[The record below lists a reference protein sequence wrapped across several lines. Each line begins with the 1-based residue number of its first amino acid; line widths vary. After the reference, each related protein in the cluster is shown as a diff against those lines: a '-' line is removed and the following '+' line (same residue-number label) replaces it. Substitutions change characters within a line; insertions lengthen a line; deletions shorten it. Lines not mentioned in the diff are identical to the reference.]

1 MPLPHAM
8 MASEGAER
16 TRPLNQEGAVMK
28 FALHFGNNTF
38 YEPEAARR
46 LVRVAEAAGFDSVFA
61 VEHVVFPDNYT
72 SVYPY
77 APGGRLPGGP
87 PAKLPDPLIWLTW
100 AAAATTR
107 LRFMTAVMILPQR
120 NPLVLAKEVAT
131 LDYLSGGR
139 IELGIGVGWL
149 KEEFEA
155 LGIPFERRGKRAD
168 EYVAAMRALWASDGA
183 SFAGEFVKFDH
194 VSCNP
199 KPVAKSVPI
208 VVGGHSEAA
217 ARRAGRL
224 GDGFFPSIGAQVD
237 TMPLL
242 DVVRR
247 SAEQAG
253 RDPAMVELILGCPG
267 ALPNSGSDPRA
278 AVEERIA
285 RGAGRLALPVMAFLP
300 DLETT
305 LARFGEE
312 IIRPYANA

>member
-1 MPLPHAM
+1 
-8 MASEGAER
+8 
-16 TRPLNQEGAVMK
+16 MK
-28 FALHFGNNTF
+28 FALHFGNF
-38 YEPEAARR
+38 AFPDPEGARR
-46 LVRVAEAAGFDSVFA
+46 LVRLAEAAGFDSVFA
-61 VEHVVFPDNYT
+61 VEHVVVPDNYT

-87 PAKLPDPLIWLTW
+87 SVNFPDPLIWLTW
-100 AAAATTR
+100 VAAATTR

-149 KEEFEA
+149 KEEFDA

-183 SFAGEFVKFDH
+183 SFAGEFVNFDK
-194 VSCNP
+194 VNCNP

-237 TMPLL
+237 TLPLL
-242 DVVRR
+242 DVVAPFGR
-247 SAEQAG
+247 AG
-253 RDPAMVELILGCPG
+253 RPR
-267 ALPNSGSDPRA
+267 SGDGGIDPRLSRCA
-278 AVEERIA
+278 AEFRLRPA
-285 RGAGRLALPVMAFLP
+285 RGRRGAYRAGRGPPCAASDGVHARSRNDAGPLRRGDHQALRERV
-300 DLETT
+300 
-305 LARFGEE
+305 R
-312 IIRPYANA
+312 R

>member
-1 MPLPHAM
+1 
-8 MASEGAER
+8 
-16 TRPLNQEGAVMK
+16 MK

-38 YEPEAARR
+38 SDADGARR
-46 LVRVAEAAGFDSVFA
+46 LARLAEAAGFDSVFA
-61 VEHVVFPDNYT
+61 VEHVVWPENYE
-72 SVYPY
+72 SIYPY
-77 APGGRLPGGP
+77 GSTGRLPGNP
-87 PAKLPDPLIWLTW
+87 STKLPDPLIWLTW
-100 AAAATTR
+100 VAAATTR

-139 IELGIGVGWL
+139 FELGIGVGWL

-168 EYVAAMRALWASDGA
+168 EYVAAMRALWASDAA
-183 SFAGEFVKFDH
+183 SFAGEFVKFDK
-194 VSCNP
+194 VSSNP

-208 VVGGHSEAA
+208 IVGGHSEAA

-247 SAEQAG
+247 SAEQAR
-253 RDPAMVELILGCPG
+253 RDPAKVELILGCPG
-267 ALPNSGSDPRA
+267 ALPKSGTDPRA
-278 AVEERIA
+278 AVEERVA
-285 RGAGRLALPVMAFLP
+285 RGAGRLALPVTAFMP

-312 IIRPYANA
+312 IIRPYADA

>member
-1 MPLPHAM
+1 
-8 MASEGAER
+8 
-16 TRPLNQEGAVMK
+16 MK
-28 FALHFGNNTF
+28 FALHFGNF
-38 YEPEAARR
+38 AFSDPEGARR
-46 LVRVAEAAGFDSVFA
+46 LVRLAEAAGFDSVFA
-61 VEHVVFPDNYT
+61 VEHVVVPDNYT

-77 APGGRLPGGP
+77 AAGGRLPGGP
-87 PAKLPDPLIWLTW
+87 SVNFPDPLIWLTW
-100 AAAATTR
+100 VAAATTR

-149 KEEFEA
+149 KEEFDA

-183 SFAGEFVKFDH
+183 SFAGEFVNFDK
-194 VSCNP
+194 VNCNP

-224 GDGFFPSIGAQVD
+224 GDGFFPSMV
-237 TMPLL
+237 P
-242 DVVRR
+242 R
-247 SAEQAG
+247 STPCRCSTSCAFGRAG
-253 RDPAMVELILGCPG
+253 RPR
-267 ALPNSGSDPRA
+267 SGDGGIDPRLSRCA
-278 AVEERIA
+278 AEFRLRPVRGR
-285 RGAGRLALPVMAFLP
+285 RGAHRAGRGPPCAASEAFLP

>member
-1 MPLPHAM
+1 
-8 MASEGAER
+8 
-16 TRPLNQEGAVMK
+16 MK
-28 FALHFGNNTF
+28 FALHFGNIAF
-38 YEPEAARR
+38 SDPEGARR
-46 LVRVAEAAGFDSVFA
+46 LVRLAEAAGFDSVFA

-87 PAKLPDPLIWLTW
+87 SVKFPDPLIWLTW
-100 AAAATTR
+100 VAAATTL

-155 LGIPFERRGKRAD
+155 LGVPFEKRGKRAD
-168 EYVAAMRALWASDGA
+168 EYIAAMRALWAADGA
-183 SFAGEFVKFDH
+183 SYAGEFVKFNE

-199 KPVAKSVPI
+199 KPRAGSVPI

-224 GDGFFPSIGAQVD
+224 GNGFFPSIGRPED
-237 TMPLL
+237 TMRLI
-242 DVVRR
+242 DMTRR
-247 SAEQAG
+247 AAEAAG
-253 RDPAMVELILGCPG
+253 RDPKSIEMLAGCPDL
-267 ALPNSGSDPRA
+267 LPGSGKDPEA
-278 AVEERIA
+278 AIKERVAQGI
-285 RGAGRLALPVMAFLP
+285 GR
-300 DLETT
+300 
-305 LARFGEE
+305 
-312 IIRPYANA
+312 I

>member
-1 MPLPHAM
+1 
-8 MASEGAER
+8 
-16 TRPLNQEGAVMK
+16 
-28 FALHFGNNTF
+28 
-38 YEPEAARR
+38 
-46 LVRVAEAAGFDSVFA
+46 
-61 VEHVVFPDNYT
+61 
-72 SVYPY
+72 
-77 APGGRLPGGP
+77 
-87 PAKLPDPLIWLTW
+87 
-100 AAAATTR
+100 
-107 LRFMTAVMILPQR
+107 MTAVMILPQR

-183 SFAGEFVKFDH
+183 SFAGEFVNFDK
-194 VSCNP
+194 VCCNP

-253 RDPAMVELILGCPG
+253 RDPGMVELILGCPG
-267 ALPNSGSDPRA
+267 ALPNSGPDPRA

-285 RGAGRLALPVMAFLP
+285 LGAGRLALPVTAFMP

-312 IIRPYANA
+312 IIKPYANA

>member
-1 MPLPHAM
+1 
-8 MASEGAER
+8 MASG
-16 TRPLNQEGAVMK
+16 TRHSGRNDNHEIRA
-28 FALHFGNNTF
+28 ALRQQHL
-38 YEPEAARR
+38 YEPDAARR
-46 LVRVAEAAGFDSVFA
+46 LARVAEAAGFDSVFA

-77 APGGRLPGGP
+77 APGGRLPGKP
-87 PAKLPDPLIWLTW
+87 STKLPDPLIWLTW
-100 AAAATTR
+100 VAAATTR

-168 EYVAAMRALWASDGA
+168 EYVAAMRALWAGDGA
-183 SFAGEFVKFDH
+183 SFSGEFVKFDK
-194 VSCNP
+194 VSSNP

-208 VVGGHSEAA
+208 IVGGHSEAA

-242 DVVRR
+242 DIVRR

-253 RDPAMVELILGCPG
+253 RDPAKVELILGCPG

-285 RGAGRLALPVMAFLP
+285 RGVGRLALPVTAFLP
-300 DLETT
+300 DIETT
-305 LARFGEE
+305 LGRFGEE
-312 IIRPYANA
+312 IIKPYTNA

>member
-1 MPLPHAM
+1 
-8 MASEGAER
+8 
-16 TRPLNQEGAVMK
+16 
-28 FALHFGNNTF
+28 
-38 YEPEAARR
+38 
-46 LVRVAEAAGFDSVFA
+46 
-61 VEHVVFPDNYT
+61 
-72 SVYPY
+72 
-77 APGGRLPGGP
+77 
-87 PAKLPDPLIWLTW
+87 
-100 AAAATTR
+100 
-107 LRFMTAVMILPQR
+107 VMILPQR

-139 IELGIGVGWL
+139 IELGVGVGWL

-155 LGIPFERRGKRAD
+155 LGISFERRGKRAD

-183 SFAGEFVKFDH
+183 SFAGEFVKFDK

-199 KPVAKSVPI
+199 KPVGKSVPI

-253 RDPAMVELILGCPG
+253 RDPAKVELILGCPG
-267 ALPNSGSDPRA
+267 ALPKSGSDPRA

-312 IIRPYANA
+312 IIKPYANA